1 MSESTT
7 SKRLTILTADEID
20 ALYDRP
26 IFTYEERLEYF
37 ELTPP
42 EQVFLSQLSTP
53 IIQIYFILQLGYFK
67 ARHRFFRFTLEEV
80 KADLHYIQTRYFVD
94 LLIEPTLV
102 PSTTHERQQD
112 IILNLTGYRRCGD
125 AERDQL
131 RHKARQLARIDSQP
145 IYILRELF
153 AYLTHHSWIAP
164 GYSWFQD
171 MIGEVLVNEQERLI
185 AIIIQQLTDEER
197 DALKIL
203 LTNQNGLY
211 EITQLK
217 HEPRSFANRELAR
230 EIQRGQQMKPLYKIA
245 RRLLPQLNISNES
258 IKYYASLIHYYT
270 VYQMSQRD
278 FSLIS
283 VYLLCFIYDRYQM
296 VQDHLIITF
305 LHHVQNYQTECRLAA
320 QQMVYEQ
327 TITYTKNLKKAGQV
341 LYLLINTDDMPDDNS
356 ISQLREKAYRI
367 INRTE
372 LDTVAHQLTQQSA
385 MDEVAFWWQHLD
397 TLERSFKLS
406 LRPIIRVITL
416 EGTTSVSPLLA
427 AIQFLQQIF
436 IKKHALTQYDE
447 GELPLDIIPAHLKRY
462 LYGRDEQNKKQLLVD
477 RYEFLI
483 YRLTRDEIEAGTL
496 FARHSV
502 QYRRLEE
509 ELLSDQQWKDKVDL
523 IKQTDLPLLQ
533 VNIEEHLKHLQTQLE
548 TLLKVVNERILSG
561 DNPSI
566 QRKSTRSKRQWH
578 LPQPTLETEIN
589 HPFFNTLPQ
598 LDIDDVIHFVQQRCQ
613 FLDEFQ
619 HLIHRNRR
627 TTFEDTILVA
637 TLVAW
642 ATNTGIGRM
651 SGISDIS
658 HTQMAAA
665 SDNFLRPQTLK
676 PANDRVINYIAGLP
690 IFQHHMINNQLHSSS
705 DGQKFETAIPTF
717 NARYSPKYFGLK
729 KGIVAYTLVAN
740 HVPIN
745 ARIIGAHEHES
756 HFVFDILFNNTTAV
770 QPQIH
775 STDVHGVNRLNFA
788 LLHLF
793 GYQFAPRYKD
803 FYEQMQT
810 GLHGFKSPA
819 DYDDTWLIKPIRKLR
834 PDYIISE
841 WDNVQRLMVS
851 LALKNTT
858 QHLVISKLHGY
869 TRQHKTRRAL
879 EEYDHIIHSL
889 YLLNYLDSLSL
900 RHNVQRALNRGESY
914 HQLRRAV
921 AYANFGKLRFRTP
934 YEQNLWQE
942 CSRLITNCIIA
953 YNATILSDL
962 LMYHQSMGNDKQ
974 VQLLRR
980 VSPVAWQHI
989 NLHGRYEFNKPPQ
1002 MIDVTSLVQLLAQHD
1017 IELLEKDS
1025 S

>member
-1 MSESTT
+1 MSEPPPS
-7 SKRLTILTADEID
+7 SRLAILTADEID

-26 IFTYEERLEYF
+26 IFTLEEQIEYF

-42 EQVFLSQLSTP
+42 EQAFLSQLGKPAS
-53 IIQIYFILQLGYFK
+53 QLYFILQLGYFK
-67 ARHRFFRFTLEEV
+67 ARHLFFQFPLPEV
-80 KADLHYIQTRYFVD
+80 ENDWNYIRARYFSGLSV
-94 LLIEPTLV
+94 EPENL
-102 PSTTHERQQD
+102 SRATTDRQRD
-112 IILNLTGYRRCGD
+112 MILDLTGYCRCGET
-125 AERDQL
+125 ERDQL
-131 RHKARQLARIDSQP
+131 RGKAQQLARIDSQP

-153 AYLTHHSWIAP
+153 AYLTHQRWIAP
-164 GYSWFQD
+164 GYSWFQE
-171 MIGEVLVNEQERLI
+171 MIGEVLLNEQERLI
-185 AIIIQQLTDEER
+185 AIIAQQMTGEER
-197 DALKIL
+197 DTLKIL
-203 LTNQNGLY
+203 LTNPNGLY

-217 HEPRSFANRELAR
+217 REPRSFAKRELAR
-230 EIQRGQQMKPLYKIA
+230 EIQRGEQMKPLYKIA

-258 IKYYASLIHYYT
+258 IKYYASLIHYYS
-270 VYQMSQRD
+270 VHQMTQRD

-283 VYLLCFIYDRYQM
+283 VYLLCFIYHRYQL

-305 LHHVQNYQTECRLAA
+305 LHHVHSYQTKCRLVA
-320 QQMVYEQ
+320 QRMVYEQ
-327 TITYTKNLKKAGQV
+327 TITYTKNLKKTGQV
-341 LYLLINTDDMPDDNS
+341 LYLLINTDDMPDENS
-356 ISQLREKAYRI
+356 IAQLREKAYQI

-372 LDTVAHQLTQQSA
+372 LDAVAHQLTQQSA
-385 MDEVAFWWQHLD
+385 MDETGFWWQHLD

-416 EGTTSVSPLLA
+416 EGTLSVSPLLDT
-427 AIQFLQQIF
+427 IQFLQRIF

-447 GELPLDIIPAHLKRY
+447 SELPLDIIPVHLKRY
-462 LYGRDEQNKKQLLVD
+462 LYGRDEQNKKKLLVD

-483 YRLTRDEIEAGTL
+483 YRLIRDEIEAGTL

-502 QYRRLEE
+502 TYRRLEE
-509 ELLSDQQWKDKVDL
+509 ELLSDQQWQNKTVL

-533 VNIEEHLKHLQTQLE
+533 VNIEEHLKQLQIQLE
-548 TLLKVVNERILSG
+548 TQLKVVNERILSG

-566 QRKSTRSKRQWH
+566 QRKSARSKRQWH

-619 HLIHRNRR
+619 HILHRYRR
-627 TTFEDTILVA
+627 TTFEDIALVA
-637 TLVAW
+637 ALVAW

-651 SGISDIS
+651 SGISDLSQSQLATI
-658 HTQMAAA
+658 

-676 PANDRVINYIAGLP
+676 AANDRISDYIASLL
-690 IFQHHMINNQLHSSS
+690 IFQHYMINKQLHSSS

-729 KGIVAYTLVAN
+729 KGIVAYTLIAN

-756 HFVFDILFNNTTAV
+756 HFVFDILFNNTTSV

-803 FYEQMQT
+803 FYQQVQT
-810 GLHGFKSPA
+810 GLNAFKSPA
-819 DYDDTWLIKPIRKLR
+819 DYNETWLIKPIRKLQ
-834 PDYIISE
+834 PDYIIPE

-851 LALKNTT
+851 LALKTTT

-879 EEYDHIIHSL
+879 EEYDRIIHSL

-900 RHNVQRALNRGESY
+900 RHNVQRVLNRGESY

-962 LMYHQSMGNDKQ
+962 LQHHQRTGNAHQSE
-974 VQLLRR
+974 LLRR

-989 NLHGRYEFNKPPQ
+989 NLHGRYEFNKLPQ
-1002 MIDVTSLVQLLAQHD
+1002 MIDVASLVQQLAQYD
-1017 IELLEKDS
+1017 IELLEKDGS
-1025 S
+1025 

>member
-1 MSESTT
+1 MSEPPPTR
-7 SKRLTILTADEID
+7 RLAILTADEIK
-20 ALYDRP
+20 ALYARP
-26 IFTYEERLEYF
+26 TFTHEERHEYF

-42 EQVFLSQLSTP
+42 EEVSLSQLSTP
-53 IIQIYFILQLGYFK
+53 NIQAHFILRLGYFK
-67 ARHRFFRFTLEEV
+67 ARHRFFRFTLADVEE
-80 KADLHYIQTRYFVD
+80 DLRYIQTRYFADVQVKA
-94 LLIEPTLV
+94 TLV
-102 PSTTHERQQD
+102 SSTTHKRQQNM
-112 IILNLTGYRRCGD
+112 ILDLTGYRRCGD
-125 AERDQL
+125 TERDQL
-131 RHKARQLARIDSQP
+131 RDKAQQLARIDSQP

-153 AYLTHHSWIAP
+153 AYLTQHRWIAP
-164 GYSWFQD
+164 GYTWFQER
-171 MIGEVLVNEQERLI
+171 IGEVLLNEQDRLI
-185 AIIIQQLTDEER
+185 TTISQQMTDEEQET
-197 DALKIL
+197 LKTL
-203 LTNQNGLY
+203 LTNPNGLY

-217 HEPRSFANRELAR
+217 HEPRSFANNELVR
-230 EIQRGQQMKPLYKIA
+230 EIQRGQDMKPLYEIA
-245 RRLLPQLNISNES
+245 RRLLPQLKISNES
-258 IKYYASLIHYYT
+258 IKYYASLIHYYS
-270 VYQMSQRD
+270 VYQMTQRD

-283 VYLLCFIYDRYQM
+283 VYLLCFIHHRYQM

-305 LHHVQNYQTECRLAA
+305 LHHVQKYQTRCRLAA

-327 TITYTKNLKKAGQV
+327 TITYTKNLRKAGQV
-341 LYLLINTDDMPDDNS
+341 LYLLINTDDMPDENS
-356 ISQLREKAYRI
+356 IAQLRKQAYQI

-372 LDTVAHQLTQQSA
+372 LDAVARQLTQQPT
-385 MDEVAFWWQHLD
+385 MDETNFWWQHLD

-416 EGTTSVSPLLA
+416 EGSLSVSPLLD
-427 AIQFLQQIF
+427 AIQFLQRIF
-436 IKKHALTQYDE
+436 IKKHSLTQYDE
-447 GELPLDIIPAHLKRY
+447 SELPLDLIPTHLKRY
-462 LYGRDEQNKKQLLVD
+462 FYGRDDQNKKKLLVD
-477 RYEFLI
+477 RFEFLI
-483 YRLTRDEIEAGTL
+483 YRLIREEIEAGTL

-502 QYRRLEE
+502 TYRRLEE
-509 ELLSDQQWKDKVDL
+509 ELLSDQQWKNKAVL
-523 IKQTDLPLLQ
+523 IKQTELPLLQ
-533 VNIEEHLKHLQTQLE
+533 VNIEDHLKELQTQLE
-548 TLLKVVNERILSG
+548 TRLKGVNERIASG

-566 QRKSTRSKRQWH
+566 QRKSAHSKRQWH

-589 HPFFNTLPQ
+589 HPFFNALPQ
-598 LDIDDVIHFVQQRCQ
+598 LDIDHVIHFVQQRCQ
-613 FLDEFQ
+613 FMNEFQ
-619 HLIHRNRR
+619 HILHRNRR
-627 TTFEDTILVA
+627 TAFEDVA
-637 TLVAW
+637 LIAAIVAW

-658 HTQMAAA
+658 RSQLATI

-676 PANDRVINYIAGLP
+676 AANDRVSDYIASLL
-690 IFQHHMINNQLHSSS
+690 IFQHYMVNNQVHSSS

-756 HFVFDILFNNTTAV
+756 HFVFDILFNNTSSV

-803 FYEQMQT
+803 FYQQVQT
-810 GLHGFKSPA
+810 GLQGFQSPT
-819 DYDDTWLIKPIRKLR
+819 DYDETWLIKPIRKLQ
-834 PDYIISE
+834 PDYIVPE
-841 WDNVQRLMVS
+841 WDHVQRLMVS
-851 LALKNTT
+851 LALKTTT

-879 EEYDHIIHSL
+879 EEYDRIIHSL

-900 RHNVQRALNRGESY
+900 RHNVQRVLNRGESY

-942 CSRLITNCIIA
+942 CSRLVTNCIIA

-962 LMYHQSMGNDKQ
+962 LQHHQRAGNAHQSE
-974 VQLLRR
+974 LLRR

-1002 MIDVTSLVQLLAQHD
+1002 VIDVASLVQQLAQYD
-1017 IELLEKDS
+1017 IELLEKDQA
-1025 S
+1025 

>member
-1 MSESTT
+1 MSEPPPT
-7 SKRLTILTADEID
+7 KRLAILTADEID
-20 ALYDRP
+20 ALYTRP
-26 IFTYEERLEYF
+26 IFTVEERHEYF

-42 EQVFLSQLSTP
+42 EQAALSQLRTP
-53 IIQIYFILQLGYFK
+53 ISQTDFILQLGYFK
-67 ARHRFFRFTLEEV
+67 ARHHFFHVTLADVE
-80 KADLHYIQTRYFVD
+80 ADLRYIQTRYFVD
-94 LLIEPTLV
+94 GAVEPALA

-112 IILNLTGYRRCGD
+112 LILELTGYRRCGD
-125 AERDQL
+125 TERDQL
-131 RHKARQLARIDSQP
+131 RHKAQQLAHIDGQP

-153 AYLTHHSWIAP
+153 AYLTHNNWIAP
-164 GYSWFQD
+164 GYSWFQE
-171 MIGEVLVNEQERLI
+171 MIGDVLLNEQERLI
-185 AIIIQQLTDEER
+185 AIITQQMTDEER
-197 DALKIL
+197 ETLKTL
-203 LTNQNGLY
+203 LTNPNGLY

-217 HEPRSFANRELAR
+217 HEPRSFANTELAR
-230 EIQRGQQMKPLYKIA
+230 EIQRGQQMKPLYEIA
-245 RRLLPQLNISNES
+245 RRLLPQLKISNES
-258 IKYYASLIHYYT
+258 IKYYASLIHYYS
-270 VYQMSQRD
+270 VHQMTQRD
-278 FSLIS
+278 FTLIS
-283 VYLLCFIYDRYQM
+283 VYLLCFIHHRYQM

-305 LHHVQNYQTECRLAA
+305 LQHVQSYQTKCRLAA
-320 QQMVYEQ
+320 QQMMYEQ

-341 LYLLINTDDMPDDNS
+341 LYLLINTDDMPDENS
-356 ISQLREKAYRI
+356 IAQLRKKAYQI
-367 INRTE
+367 INPTE
-372 LDTVAHQLTQQSA
+372 LDAVAHQLTQQST
-385 MDEVAFWWQHLD
+385 MDETSFWWQHLD

-406 LRPIIRVITL
+406 LRPILRVIML
-416 EGTTSVSPLLA
+416 EAQLVSPLLD
-427 AIQFLQQIF
+427 AIQFLQRIF
-436 IKKHALTQYDE
+436 IKKQALKQYNE
-447 GELPLDIIPAHLKRY
+447 CELPLEIIPTHLKRY
-462 LYGRDEQNKKQLLVD
+462 LYGRDEKNKKKLLVD
-477 RYEFLI
+477 RFEFLI
-483 YRLTRDEIEAGTL
+483 YRLIREEIEAGTL

-502 QYRRLEE
+502 TYRRLEE
-509 ELLSDQQWKDKVDL
+509 ELLSDQQWKNKAVL
-523 IKQTDLPLLQ
+523 IKQTELPLLQ
-533 VNIEEHLKHLQTQLE
+533 VNIEDHLKDLQTQLE
-548 TLLKVVNERILSG
+548 TRLKRVNERIASG

-566 QRKSTRSKRQWH
+566 QRKSARSKRQWH

-613 FLDEFQ
+613 FMDEFQ
-619 HLIHRNRR
+619 HILHRYRR
-627 TTFEDTILVA
+627 TAFDDIALVA
-637 TLVAW
+637 SLVAW

-651 SGISDIS
+651 SGISDLSQSQLATI
-658 HTQMAAA
+658 

-676 PANDRVINYIAGLP
+676 AANDRVSDYIASLL
-690 IFQHHMINNQLHSSS
+690 IFQHYMVNNQLHSSS

-756 HFVFDILFNNTTAV
+756 HFVFDILFNNTTSI

-793 GYQFAPRYKD
+793 GYQFAPRYKN
-803 FYEQMQT
+803 FYQQVQI
-810 GLHGFKSPA
+810 GLQGFQSLA
-819 DYDDTWLIKPIRKLR
+819 DYDETWLIKPIRKLQ
-834 PDYIISE
+834 PDYIIPE

-851 LALKNTT
+851 LSLKTTT

-879 EEYDHIIHSL
+879 EEYNRIIHSL

-900 RHNVQRALNRGESY
+900 RHNVQRVLNRGESY

-921 AYANFGKLRFRTP
+921 AYANFGKLRFRTS

-942 CSRLITNCIIA
+942 CSRLVTSCIIA

-962 LMYHQSMGNDKQ
+962 LQHHQRAGNAHQSE
-974 VQLLRR
+974 LLRR

-1002 MIDVTSLVQLLAQHD
+1002 MIDVASLVQQLAQYD
-1017 IELLEKDS
+1017 IELLEKGQP
-1025 S
+1025 